1 MELCE
6 TLVSKCNILKCLD
19 LNFYEEK
26 NNRKSVILL
35 CSILVT
41 LRTQHRIAIDTIMS
55 KSQNANGWIVEIKC
69 VRSRHNNSNTK
80 VLNVYQDGI

>member
-19 LNFYEEK
+19 LSFYEEK
-26 NNRKSVILL
+26 NIRKSVILL
-35 CSILVT
+35 CWILVT
-41 LRTQHRIAIDTIMS
+41 LRTQHRIAIDTIMFM
-55 KSQNANGWIVEIKC
+55 SQNANGSIVEIKC

-80 VLNVYQDGI
+80 VLNAYQDGV

>member
-6 TLVSKCNILKCLD
+6 TLILKCNILKCLD

-41 LRTQHRIAIDTIMS
+41 LRTQHPIAIDTIMFM
-55 KSQNANGWIVEIKC
+55 SQNANGSIVEIKC
-69 VRSRHNNSNTK
+69 VTSRHNNSNTK